1 MNSSFKWP
9 GFNRG
14 GEFMQLAKV
23 VGNVVSTQ
31 KDPNLVGCKLLIIK
45 KIDEYGEF
53 EKYSS
58 SSTAIAVDSV
68 GAGIGEIVI
77 VTSGSNARY
86 VYGDK
91 MAPLDMTIV
100 GIVDEIQIV

>member
-1 MNSSFKWP
+1 MH
-9 GFNRG
+9 
-14 GEFMQLAKV
+14 LAKV

-45 KIDEYGEF
+45 KINENGEY

-58 SSTAIAVDSV
+58 QSTAIAVDSV
-68 GAGIGEIVI
+68 GAGIGETVI
-77 VTSGSNARY
+77 VTTGSTARY

-91 MAPLDMTIV
+91 LAPLDMTIV
-100 GIVDEIQIV
+100 GIVDEVQVIS

>member
-1 MNSSFKWP
+1 MH
-9 GFNRG
+9 
-14 GEFMQLAKV
+14 LAKV

-31 KDPNLVGCKLLIIK
+31 KDSNLVGCKLLIIK
-45 KIDEYGEF
+45 KIN

-58 SSTAIAVDSV
+58 QSTAIAVDSV
-68 GAGIGEIVI
+68 GAGIGETVI
-77 VTSGSNARY
+77 VTTGSTARY

-91 MAPLDMTIV
+91 LAPLDMTIV

>member
-1 MNSSFKWP
+1 MH
-9 GFNRG
+9 
-14 GEFMQLAKV
+14 LAKV

-31 KDPNLVGCKLLIIK
+31 KDSNLVGCKLLIIK
-45 KIDEYGEF
+45 KINENGEF

-58 SSTAIAVDSV
+58 QSTAIAVDSV
-68 GAGIGEIVI
+68 GAGIGETVF
-77 VTSGSNARY
+77 VTPGRTARY

-91 MAPLDMTIV
+91 LAPLDMTIV

>member
-1 MNSSFKWP
+1 MH
-9 GFNRG
+9 
-14 GEFMQLAKV
+14 LAKV

-31 KDPNLVGCKLLIIK
+31 KDANLVGCKLLIIK
-45 KIDEYGEF
+45 KINESGEF

-58 SSTAIAVDSV
+58 QSTANAVDSV
-68 GAGIGEIVI
+68 GAGIGETVI
-77 VTSGSNARY
+77 VTTGSTARY

-91 MAPLDMTIV
+91 LAPLDMTSV